1 MTAAEQLVQALLEE
15 GVEVVFGYPGGA
27 ILPFYDA
34 LYGSTLKHVLT
45 RHEQGAVMAADGY
58 ARASGKVGV
67 CVATSGPGVT
77 NLITGIANAYMDS
90 VPMVALTGQVPTA
103 ALGTDA
109 FQEIDAVG
117 MTLPIVK
124 HSYLVKDVATLPSV
138 VAEAFRIARSGR
150 PGPVLIDLPKDI
162 MAGPA
167 DGATYVPESLEAPP
181 TPSPE
186 SLARAV
192 DLLKAAK
199 KPLVYAGGGIC
210 MADAVDSFRRFIEVG
225 DLPVVC
231 TLKGLGVIDGG
242 HPNALGMLGM
252 HGLKAANIA
261 VQTCD
266 LLICVG
272 ARFDDRVTGVLA
284 EFAPKAKVVH
294 LDLDAAEVGKRRAPD
309 APVVGCLRTA
319 LEALTTPWISGPGG

>member
-34 LYGSTLKHVLT
+34 LYGSPLKHVLT

-167 DGATYVPESLEAPP
+167 DGATMFLSH
-181 TPSPE
+181 SKH
-186 SLARAV
+186 R
-192 DLLKAAK
+192 
-199 KPLVYAGGGIC
+199 YA
-210 MADAVDSFRRFIEVG
+210 E
-225 DLPVVC
+225 P
-231 TLKGLGVIDGG
+231 
-242 HPNALGMLGM
+242 
-252 HGLKAANIA
+252 
-261 VQTCD
+261 
-266 LLICVG
+266 
-272 ARFDDRVTGVLA
+272 
-284 EFAPKAKVVH
+284 
-294 LDLDAAEVGKRRAPD
+294 
-309 APVVGCLRTA
+309 
-319 LEALTTPWISGPGG
+319 